1 MCCKLCICIILHPA
15 TIAVTSALATATKTT
30 IKAKTTATTEN
41 NNNNNNDK
49 NNNDGETY
57 GCISFMYSTGHH
69 TCTISQPTP
78 IILHYV
84 SNMEFNHTTL
94 FASTMA
100 STPTHF
106 LLYRYLVQGQCA
118 FIYTCVGGMQ
128 TAIIN

>member
-1 MCCKLCICIILHPA
+1 M
-15 TIAVTSALATATKTT
+15 TT
-30 IKAKTTATTEN
+30 IIMMVKLMAALVLCTLL
-41 NNNNNNDK
+41 
-49 NNNDGETY
+49 
-57 GCISFMYSTGHH
+57 GHH
-69 TCTISQPTP
+69 TCTISQPTQ

-100 STPTHF
+100 STHTHF